1 MDRSV
6 QFRAMNTDFLL
17 SGLPTGVAAEVQHRI
32 IEAERKFS
40 RFLADSE
47 ISRINDS
54 TDKWVPVSPL
64 AYDLLT
70 EALAAVQATEG
81 FFNPFMGL
89 TLRTWGYDR
98 SYELLRERQSR
109 PEFQRE
115 SPMREFARPT
125 HGTSV
130 PLAMNPQQLA
140 VRLHKGVFIDVG
152 GIAKGWVAQ
161 REANELIARG
171 ISGGLIDA
179 GGDVVVWGQ
188 EPTQDLWGIGVANPM
203 PSGEDVASLWL
214 EGLTAMATSSIVKRS
229 WQAPETGAAHHILD
243 PRTGAPAVTDFLQ
256 VTVIGRNLS
265 VAEQYAKCLIVLGS
279 AAGIPWLEKQQPELA
294 YIGVCRDGSVYVS
307 ANLDRYAQEW
317 EVKKHVRLG
326 ACS

>member
-6 QFRAMNTDFLL
+6 QFRAMNTEFLL
-17 SGLPTGVAAEVQHRI
+17 AGLPTGVAAEVQHRI

-47 ISRINDS
+47 ISRINETPDE
-54 TDKWVPVSPL
+54 WVPVSPL
-64 AYDLLT
+64 ACELLT

-81 FFNPFMGL
+81 LFNPFMGL
-89 TLRTWGYDR
+89 TLQTWGYDR
-98 SYELLRERQSR
+98 SFELLRERRAR
-109 PEFQRE
+109 PKFQRE
-115 SPMREFARPT
+115 TTMRVISRAT
-125 HGTSV
+125 HGMSA

-140 VRLHKGVFIDVG
+140 VRLDKGVSIDVG

-161 REANELIARG
+161 REANGLIVRG
-171 ISGGLIDA
+171 IPSGLIDA

-188 EPTQDLWGIGVANPM
+188 EPEQGLWGIGVANPM

-229 WQAPETGAAHHILD
+229 WQTTKTGAAHHILD

-279 AAGIPWLEKQQPELA
+279 SVGLPWLEKRQPELA
-294 YIGVCRDGSVYVS
+294 YIGLCRDGSVYVS
-307 ANLDRYAQEW
+307 ANLDKYALEW
-317 EVKKHVRLG
+317 EVKKHVKLG

>member
-32 IEAERKFS
+32 KEAEKKLS

-47 ISRINDS
+47 ISRINETPDE
-54 TDKWVPVSPL
+54 WVPVSSL
-64 AYDLLT
+64 AYELLT

-81 FFNPFMGL
+81 LFNPFMGL
-89 TLRTWGYDR
+89 SLQKWGYDC
-98 SYELLRERQSR
+98 SFELLRERRAR
-109 PEFQRE
+109 PEFRRE
-115 SPMREFARPT
+115 SPMRVISRAT
-125 HGTSV
+125 LGMSA

-140 VRLHKGVFIDVG
+140 VRLDKGVSIDVG

-161 REANELIARG
+161 REANGLIVRG
-171 ISGGLIDA
+171 ISSGLIDA

-188 EPTQDLWGIGVANPM
+188 EPEQGLWGIGVANPM

-229 WQAPETGAAHHILD
+229 WQTPEPAAAHHILD
-243 PRTGAPAVTDFLQ
+243 PRTGAPAATDFLQ

-279 AAGIPWLEKQQPELA
+279 SVGIPWLEKRQPELA

-317 EVKKHVRLG
+317 DVKKHVKLG

>member
-1 MDRSV
+1 MDRSF

-47 ISRINDS
+47 ISRINETPDE
-54 TDKWVPVSPL
+54 WVPVSPL
-64 AYDLLT
+64 AYELLT
-70 EALAAVQATEG
+70 DALAAFQVTEG
-81 FFNPFMGL
+81 LFNPFMGL

-98 SYELLRERQSR
+98 SFELLRERRAR
-109 PEFQRE
+109 PEFRRE
-115 SPMREFARPT
+115 SPMRVISRAT
-125 HGTSV
+125 HSMSA

-140 VRLHKGVFIDVG
+140 VRLDKGVSIDVG

-161 REANELIARG
+161 REANGLIARG
-171 ISGGLIDA
+171 IPSGLIDA

-188 EPTQDLWGIGVANPM
+188 EPEQGLWGIGVANPM
-203 PSGEDVASLWL
+203 PSVEDVANLWL

-229 WQAPETGAAHHILD
+229 WQTLETGAVHHILD

-279 AAGIPWLEKQQPELA
+279 SVGIPWLEKRQPELA

-317 EVKKHVRLG
+317 EVKNHVNLG